1 MSLAIRIEDYLSEDQ
16 MRDIAIEEWRSICRE
31 ACNGHQERIISNVAH
46 DVVISMVAEAL
57 GDTALEQIRAKAI
70 SVIENLTEFTVFKRP
85 DAWDRGPSPAYSA
98 LMDAVKANS
107 ELVNKKVGQCIGQL
121 SKRDALEI
129 IKAGVVQ
136 INPKAGA

>member
-1 MSLAIRIEDYLSEDQ
+1 MNVSLRIEDYLTEGQ
-16 MRDIAIEEWRSICRE
+16 MSDIAIEEWRRICRE

-46 DVVISMVAEAL
+46 DVVVTMVAEAL
-57 GDTALEQIRAKAI
+57 GETALEQIRAKAV

-85 DAWDRGPSPAYSA
+85 DAWDRGPSPAYA
-98 LMDAVKANS
+98 VLMEAVKANR
-107 ELVNKKVGQCIGQL
+107 ELVDKKVGQCIGQL

-136 INPKAGA
+136 INPKVGT

>member
-1 MSLAIRIEDYLSEDQ
+1 MTAARIEDYLSEDQ
-16 MRDIAIEEWRSICRE
+16 MREIAIEEWRRICRE

-46 DVVISMVAEAL
+46 DAVVSMVAEAL
-57 GDTALEQIRAKAI
+57 GEAALEQIRTKAV
-70 SVIENLTEFTVFKRP
+70 SVIEGLTEFTVFKRP
-85 DAWDRGPSPAYSA
+85 DAWDRGPSPAYTT
-98 LMDAVKANS
+98 LMEAVKANK
-107 ELVNKKVGQCIGQL
+107 ELIEKKVGQCIGQL